1 MRMSRTRTATA
12 IFAISRMAFGAGLLA
27 APERVASGWI
37 GDDAS
42 REPVKIVT
50 RGLGARDIALSAG
63 VLAFI
68 AEEDTLAS
76 LLAFTVLCD
85 LGDVAATLAAPA
97 DALPGNARWGTVAMA
112 GGAAAAGAALAV
124 AVKR

>member
-1 MRMSRTRTATA
+1 MIAT
-12 IFAISRMAFGAGLLA
+12 FAAGRLAFGVGLLA

-37 GDDAS
+37 GEDAAHD
-42 REPVKIVT
+42 PVKVVT
-50 RGLGARDIALSAG
+50 RGLGARDMALSAG
-63 VLAFI
+63 LLAFI
-68 AEEDTLAS
+68 DDEDTLAS

-85 LGDVAATLAAPA
+85 LCDVAATLATPA
-97 DALPGNARWGTVAMA
+97 DALPDGARLGTLAMA